1 MQGVGL
7 KVSIGTNI
15 GFYTWGSRELLP
27 FKKFIR
33 VLKYKSV
40 GIEEYCLRELGQLPA
55 VDLQQ
60 GTIRL
65 EFRQT
70 R

>member
-1 MQGVGL
+1 MDH
-7 KVSIGTNI
+7 
-15 GFYTWGSRELLP
+15 TWGSRELLP

-33 VLKYKSV
+33 VLEYKSV

-60 GTIRL
+60 WTIRL
-65 EFRQT
+65 EFRQI